1 LQDPRKQDSRAFD
14 ERTLRRPAGE
24 PVWGGDLLR
33 FTSAFL
39 ATAILVVALY
49 TSSRAAAQVLSA
61 ESKAKAAAPNA
72 AASTNATP
80 ALTQSDL
87 DAWFGGFL
95 PYALQRGEVA
105 GALVV
110 VVKDDAVLFAKGY
123 GYADVAKQTPVDP
136 ERTLFR
142 FGSVSKLFTWTAV
155 MQLVEQNKIDLDR
168 DVNEYLDFKI
178 EPGFGKPVTMRN
190 LMTHTAGFEEHIQGI
205 MAAGPND
212 IPALGDFVKANQPPR
227 IYPPGEVPAYSNY
240 GAALAGYIVQRVSG
254 EDFVEYLEHHIFA
267 PLGMQHTTFRQPLPE
282 QFAADMSKGYQTSL
296 DAPNAFELCGPV
308 PAGAI
313 SGTGAD
319 LARFMIAHLKE
330 GQGLLQPGT
339 ARLMHDSI
347 FKAIPPLNGMALGFF
362 QTDRNGHRIISHGG
376 DTVVFHSD
384 AELLLDDHA
393 AILISV
399 NSRGQDGAAYK
410 ILTSVFEQFMDRYFP
425 APIPEEPTAATA
437 KEHAEL
443 LARTGQFRSTRRSDS
458 AFFSIL
464 GLFDQEGV
472 SVNPDNT
479 IVLPS
484 ETGLNGQPKVWHEI
498 APFVWREMHGKERLA
513 VKRVDGKVAL
523 LGTDSLASSE
533 PWQPVPALRSSSWNV
548 PLLVVTVVV
557 LVLTLISWI
566 AGIAIRRHYGLTLQL
581 NEQETRAF
589 RAAHLAVVV
598 DLLFCGGWVL
608 IFMAGMANFALFA
621 GGIDRWVRLVQSV
634 GLIAVAGAAVALW
647 NAWLTCRGSRGLWTK
662 LWSVLLAASTVAV
675 VWFAFV
681 FHLITLTLHY

>member
-1 LQDPRKQDSRAFD
+1 MSLGRASRSFSH
-14 ERTLRRPAGE
+14 L
-24 PVWGGDLLR
+24 GGNLFR

-39 ATAILVVALY
+39 ATAILVFALSMPPR
-49 TSSRAAAQVLSA
+49 TGAQVPPA
-61 ESKAKAAAPNA
+61 ESKAKAAASNA
-72 AASTNATP
+72 AKSTNAAP
-80 ALTQSDL
+80 ALTQADL
-87 DAWFGGFL
+87 EAWLGGFL

-110 VVKDDAVLFAKGY
+110 VVKDDAVLFEKGY

-155 MQLVEQNKIDLDR
+155 MQLVEQKKIDLDR
-168 DVNEYLDFKI
+168 DVNDYLDFKI
-178 EPGFGKPVTMRN
+178 QPAFGKPVTMRN

-205 MAAGPND
+205 MAPGPNE
-212 IPALGDFVKANQPPR
+212 IPAVGEFVKANQPRR

-267 PLGMQHTTFRQPLPE
+267 PLGIQHTTFRQPLPE
-282 QFAADMSKGYQTSL
+282 QFAPAMSKGYQTALVPPS
-296 DAPNAFELCGPV
+296 PFELCGPV

-319 LARFMIAHLKE
+319 LARFLIAHLKD
-330 GQGLLQPGT
+330 GQGLLQPET

-347 FKAIPPLNGMALGFF
+347 FQAIPPLNGMALGFF

-399 NSRGQDGAAYK
+399 NSRGEDGAAYK

-425 APIPEEPTAATA
+425 APVPEEPTAASA

-443 LARTGQFRSTRRSDS
+443 LRRTGQFRSTRRSDS
-458 AFFSIL
+458 AYFSLL
-464 GLFDQEGV
+464 GLSSQEAV
-472 SVNPDNT
+472 SVNPDGT

-484 ETGLNGQPKVWHEI
+484 ETGVNGQPKLWHEI
-498 APFVWREMHGKERLA
+498 APYVWREVRGKERLA
-513 VKRVDGKVAL
+513 VKMVNGKVAL

-533 PWQPVPALRSSSWNV
+533 PWQPVPALKSSSWNV
-548 PLLVVTVVV
+548 LLLIATIVV
-557 LVLTLISWI
+557 LVLALISWI
-566 AGIAIRRHYGLTLQL
+566 AGIAIRRHYGVTLQL
-581 NEQETRAF
+581 NEHEVRAF
-589 RAAHLAVVV
+589 RGAHLAVAV
-598 DLLFCGGWVL
+598 DLLFCAGWVL
-608 IFMAGMANFALFA
+608 IFIAGMANFSLFA
-621 GGIDRWVRLVQSV
+621 GAIDPWVRLVQVV

-662 LWSVLLAASTVAV
+662 LWSVILAASTVAV

-681 FHLITLTLHY
+681 FHLVTLTLHY